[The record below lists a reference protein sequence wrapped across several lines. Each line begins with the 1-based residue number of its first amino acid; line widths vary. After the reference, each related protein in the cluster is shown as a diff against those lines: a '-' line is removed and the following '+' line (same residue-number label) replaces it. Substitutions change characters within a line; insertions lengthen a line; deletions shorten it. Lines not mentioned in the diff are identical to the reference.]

1 MTATGLCQHA
11 SIRSVSARVYI
22 RRSTNSKFTVH
33 HAGHVPGSGTVR
45 GRGLEGLIPVR
56 DGWTPHQIQNS

>member
-11 SIRSVSARVYI
+11 SIRSVSARVYT

-33 HAGHVPGSGTVR
+33 RAGHVPGSGTVR
-45 GRGLEGLIPVR
+45 EGIRGYNPSTRWL
-56 DGWTPHQIQNS
+56 DPHET